1 MSQASANSVIAAKPA
16 NQVLPVSEL
25 VARLRGI
32 EPAMFTPKVVGCALS
47 GLTMDDASLAP
58 YVRWRPKCYTRN
70 LVYRDAI
77 FELLVVCWE
86 SGSSSAIHD
95 HAGQECLLYIH
106 QGALG
111 IDGFDL
117 VDPACAG
124 RTGDGVWLRRRER
137 LARLGQGVVDHRGP
151 SNDIHRVANRRAFGA
166 RAISLHVYSRPID
179 VCVVYDRAHGQAEH
193 REMRYDSVAGADV
206 VGPAACTPGSC

>member
-1 MSQASANSVIAAKPA
+1 MSQAPAKSVVAEKAA
-16 NQVLPVSEL
+16 NQVLQVNEL
-25 VARLRGI
+25 VARLRAI
-32 EPAMFTPKVVGCALS
+32 DPARFTPEVVGDALR
-47 GLTMDDASLAP
+47 GLTMEDASLAP
-58 YVRWRPKCYTRN
+58 YIRWRPKCYTRN
-70 LVYRDAI
+70 LVYRDAV

-86 SGSSSAIHD
+86 SGSSSAIHN

-124 RTGDGVWLRRRER
+124 RTGDDVWLRRRER

-151 SNDIHRVANRRAFGA
+151 SNDIHRVANRRTFGA

-193 REMRYDSVAGADV
+193 RKLRYDSVAGADAA
-206 VGPAACTPGSC
+206 GPASGAPGAS